1 VKDPQSDERHGAATH
16 QQKIE
21 DELERQMRSALIDA
35 YRALAGEEEADHT
48 DVELVST
55 LIH

>member
-1 VKDPQSDERHGAATH
+1 MKDPQSDERHGAATH